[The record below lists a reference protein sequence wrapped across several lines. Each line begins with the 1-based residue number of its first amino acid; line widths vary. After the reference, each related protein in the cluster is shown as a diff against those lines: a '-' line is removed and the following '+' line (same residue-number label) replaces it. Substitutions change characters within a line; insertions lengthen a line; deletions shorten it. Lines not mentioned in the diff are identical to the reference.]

1 MRKHVRGY
9 SRSLSFNLSRRTVLK
24 AGALLGAS
32 LPFQGLALRRS
43 FAQDVASE
51 LRWLEF
57 SHMQKP
63 FFTEP
68 FVEETKINLVLGA
81 ISNDDTTLATLKAGG
96 TREWDVFHM
105 GDMKNHPVLVKDK
118 LVQPIDYSKIPNTG
132 SILPVFQTFIDKRL
146 KGPDGLIYGMPN
158 RWGVD
163 TLGYRTDKMDAP
175 TTMKVLFNE
184 KYAGRIA
191 MPDYALY
198 SVIYGAQYL
207 DYPREDYY
215 RLSAAQLMEI
225 KKVLLAQKKI
235 LKAYWL
241 SDADLINMVTAGE
254 VWLAGATWAGTA
266 ATMSENKVPFQR
278 VVPQEPGFGFINIAY
293 ISADS
298 PPPSVAAANKFL
310 NYMIGP
316 VMGQR
321 IGEQGRYATVTTLG
335 QEGLSDAIKEQVF
348 LPYVSKLDTL
358 VEFMVA
364 PTDPESGQ
372 LNYDKWVQ
380 LWNEVKA
387 S

>member
-1 MRKHVRGY
+1 MRKHQHGGFW
-9 SRSLSFNLSRRTVLK
+9 SDSNLNRRTLLK
-24 AGALLGAS
+24 AGAAFGAS
-32 LPFQGLALRRS
+32 LPLHQLWAGAS
-43 FAQDVASE
+43 FAEEIATE
-51 LRWLEF
+51 LRWLEY
-57 SHMQKP
+57 SHMEKP

-68 FVEETKINLVLGA
+68 FEQETKIKLIPGA

-96 TREWDVFHM
+96 TKDWDVFHM
-105 GDMKNHPVLVKDK
+105 GDMKNHPILVKDK

-132 SILPVFQTFIDKRL
+132 GILPVFQAFIDKRL
-146 KGPDGLIYGMPN
+146 KGPDGQIYGMPN

-175 TTMKVLFNE
+175 TSMKVLFND
-184 KYAGRIA
+184 KYSGRIA

-215 RLSAAQLMEI
+215 RLSNSQLAEI

-241 SDADLINMVTAGE
+241 SDADLINMVSSGE
-254 VWLAGATWAGTA
+254 VWVAGATWAGTV
-266 ATMSENKVPFQR
+266 ATMNENNVPFQR
-278 VVPQEPGFGFINIAY
+278 VVPKEPGFGFINIAY
-293 ISADS
+293 VSIDS

-310 NYMIGP
+310 NYIIGP

-335 QEGLSDAIKEQVF
+335 QDGLSPAIKQQVF
-348 LPYVSKLDTL
+348 LTYVNKLDTL
-358 VEFMVA
+358 VEFMVS
-364 PTDPESGQ
+364 PTDPETGA
-372 LNYDKWVQ
+372 LNYDKWVTM
-380 LWNEVKA
+380 WNEVKA